1 MQKYW
6 GILLLTCLMVS
17 TLQAQVKE
25 SSISKHLA
33 LVSENF
39 QAERA
44 FETTRF
50 VSEQWRVPGNAGF
63 DTSIHYVLQIL
74 KEAGFAP
81 IDEAKAGTPHYRL
94 ERYPLRRP
102 TWEPIAAQLKI
113 KGQEEVLLDFST
125 NRNMVAINSFSTP
138 NEGLEAEVVYLQSC
152 SPNAIKKAKVKGKI
166 VMGDCSANQLFRTAV
181 MKQGAVGV
189 LAYSIPNY
197 NQPENYPNSIP
208 FRSISFNSE
217 AKGWAINLSY
227 GAREALKAALE
238 AGPLK
243 VAVDIKT
250 KIYPSEELTLIAEIP
265 GQQAADE
272 RFVFSAHVQ
281 EPGANDNASGVGTL
295 AEMARVA
302 IQLHQ
307 QAKIQ
312 PQRTITF
319 LWGDEIRSTR
329 RYIQQDSGRAKG
341 IKWGVSLDM
350 VGEDTEKT
358 GGTFLIEKMPDPSA
372 IWTRGE
378 DKHSEWGAT
387 KVGKEDLNPHYFNDY
402 IEYVCRTHAKR
413 FPWTVNTN
421 PFEGG
426 SDHQPF
432 LNARIPGLLFW
443 HFTDVFYHTDADRID
458 KVSPQTLF
466 NVGTSALASALVLSE
481 GGEAIALEVNS
492 ILKAASIKRL
502 KTEIQL
508 SLDAVKAGQPFIEQ
522 KDILATWEKWYQES
536 IPTLSDIL
544 LDAPSATFQKQSKVT
559 ANKVGK
565 LTKSGM
571 AAMQSSAKKN

>member
-1 MQKYW
+1 MQKRW
-6 GILLLTCLMVS
+6 GILLLTFLMVS

-33 LVSENF
+33 LVSQNF

-50 VSEQWRVPGNAGF
+50 VSEQWRVPGNTGF
-63 DTSIHYVLQIL
+63 DTSIYYVLQIL

-81 IDEAKAGTPHYRL
+81 IDEAKAGAPHYRL

-113 KGQEEVLLDFST
+113 KGQKKALLDFST
-125 NRNMVAINSFSTP
+125 NRNMVTINSFSTP
-138 NEGLEAEVVYLQSC
+138 SEGMEAEVVYLKSC
-152 SPNAIKKAKVKGKI
+152 SPDAIKKAKVKGKI

-197 NQPENYPNSIP
+197 NQPEKYPNSIP

-227 GAREALKAALE
+227 GAREALKEALE
-238 AGPLK
+238 AGPLT
-243 VAVDIKT
+243 VAVNIET
-250 KIYPSEELTLIAEIP
+250 NIYPSEELTLIAEIP

-302 IQLHQ
+302 VQLHQ
-307 QAKIQ
+307 QAKIN

-329 RYIQQDSGRAKG
+329 RYIQQDSTRAKG

-387 KVGKEDLNPHYFNDY
+387 KVGKDDLNPHYFNDF

-481 GGEAIALEVNS
+481 GGETIALEVNS
-492 ILKAASIKRL
+492 ILKAASIKRI
-502 KTEIQL
+502 KTEIRL
-508 SLDAVKAGQPFIEQ
+508 SLDAVKAGQPLIEQ
-522 KDILATWEKWYQES
+522 KDILATWEKWYKES

-544 LDAPSATFQKQSKVT
+544 LEAPSTAFQKQSKVT
-559 ANKVGK
+559 ANKLEK

-571 AAMQSSAKKN
+571 TALRSSAKKN

>member
-6 GILLLTCLMVS
+6 GILLLTCMMVG

-50 VSEQWRVPGNAGF
+50 VSEQWRVPGNTGF

-81 IDEAKAGTPHYRL
+81 IDEAKVGAPHYRL

-113 KGQEEVLLDFST
+113 KGQEEILLDFTT

-138 NEGLEAEVVYLQSC
+138 SEGLEAEVVYLKSC
-152 SPNAIKKAKVKGKI
+152 SPDAIKKAKVKGKI

-227 GAREALKAALE
+227 GAREALKEALE
-238 AGPLK
+238 AGPLN
-243 VAVDIKT
+243 VAVNIET
-250 KIYPSEELTLIAEIP
+250 NIYPSEELTLIAEIP

-307 QAKIQ
+307 QAKIH
-312 PQRTITF
+312 PQRTLTF

-329 RYIQQDSGRAKG
+329 RYIQQDSSRAKG

-387 KVGKEDLNPHYFNDY
+387 KVGKDDLNPHYFNDF

-413 FPWTVNTN
+413 FPWTINTN

-481 GGEAIALEVNS
+481 GGETIALEVNS
-492 ILKAASIKRL
+492 IVKAASIKRM
-502 KTEIQL
+502 KTEIRL
-508 SLDAVKAGQPFIEQ
+508 SLDAVKAGQPLKEQ
-522 KDILATWEKWYQES
+522 KDILATWEKWYKES

-544 LDAPSATFQKQSKVT
+544 LETPSAAFQKQSKVT

-571 AAMQSSAKKN
+571 TALQSSAKKN

>member
-1 MQKYW
+1 MQKYYS
-6 GILLLTCLMVS
+6 ILFLTFMMVS

-25 SSISKHLA
+25 SSISKYLQ
-33 LVSENF
+33 LVSQNF
-39 QAERA
+39 QADRA

-50 VSEQWRVPGNAGF
+50 VSEQWRVPGNTGF
-63 DTSIHYVLQIL
+63 DTSIYHVLQIL
-74 KEAGFAP
+74 QEAGFVP
-81 IDEAKAGTPHYRL
+81 IDKAAAGMPHYRL

-102 TWEPIAAQLKI
+102 TWEPIGAQLKI
-113 KGQEEVLLDFST
+113 SGQEKAILDFST
-125 NRNMVAINSFSTP
+125 NRNMIAINSFSTAT
-138 NEGLEAEVVYLQSC
+138 EGMEAELVYLKSC
-152 SPNAIKKAKVKGKI
+152 SPDAIKKAKLKGKI
-166 VMGDCSANQLFRTAV
+166 VMADCSANQLFRTAV
-181 MKQGAVGV
+181 MKEGALGV
-189 LAYSIPNY
+189 LAYSIPGY
-197 NQPENYPNSIP
+197 NQPEKYPNSIP

-217 AKGWAINLSY
+217 VKSWAINLSF
-227 GAREALKAALE
+227 GAREALLKALE
-238 AGPLK
+238 KGPLK
-243 VAVDIKT
+243 VVVNIET

-265 GQQAADE
+265 GQKAADE

-307 QAKIQ
+307 KKQIN
-312 PQRTITF
+312 PQRTMTF

-329 RYIQQDSGRAKG
+329 RYIQQDSSRAKG

-372 IWTRGE
+372 IWTRGD

-387 KVGKEDLNPHYFNDY
+387 KVGKEDLNPHYFNDF
-402 IEYVCRTHAKR
+402 IEYVCRTHAKQY
-413 FPWTVNTN
+413 PWTVNTN

-432 LNARIPGLLFW
+432 LNAEIPGLLFW

-481 GGEAIALEVNS
+481 GGETIALEVNS
-492 ILKAASIKRL
+492 ILKTASIKRL
-502 KTEIQL
+502 KGEIQL
-508 SLDAVKAGQPFIEQ
+508 SLDAVKTGESVAEQ
-522 KDILATWEKWYQES
+522 KDILATWKKWYTES

-544 LDAPSATFQKQSKVT
+544 LEAPTAAFLKQSKAT
-559 ANKVGK
+559 TNKVRK
-565 LTKSGM
+565 ITKNGM
-571 AAMQSSAKKN
+571 TALKSSAKKN